1 MKRFHI
7 SFSIISQFFIIIT
20 AMMPVL
26 AKAQNSGPDLYER
39 QFFIEGNDT
48 LNCRILSP
56 LHFSS
61 EKKYPLIIVL
71 HGSGERGNDNEAQLK
86 WGSELFLDSAVREKY
101 PAIVV
106 FPQCPKDSSWSVRL
120 RNFKKDSSIN
130 NFPMNVSPTR
140 PLQLVMNFIDTLISN
155 GMVDPK
161 RIYIGGLSMGGFGT
175 FEILWRRPK
184 LFAAAFPICG
194 GGNPESVKIYGRKF
208 PIWVFHGTDDNA
220 VPVTYSR
227 TMVDEL
233 KAVGAKVKYTEYPG
247 VGHNSW
253 INAFAEP
260 DLLPWL
266 FRQKK

>member
-7 SFSIISQFFIIIT
+7 SFDFIPHFIIIIM
-20 AMMPVL
+20 AMMPVWT
-26 AKAQNSGPDLYER
+26 KAQASGPDLYER
-39 QFFIEGNDT
+39 QYFIEGDDT

-56 LHFSS
+56 AHFSS
-61 EKKYPLIIVL
+61 GKKYPLVIVL

-86 WGSELFLDSAVREKY
+86 WGSSLFLDSTVREKY

-106 FPQCPKDSSWSVRL
+106 FPQCPADSSWSVRL
-120 RNFKKDSSIN
+120 RFPKNDSTAIR
-130 NFPMNVSPTR
+130 FPMDVPPSK
-140 PLQLVMNFIDTLISN
+140 PLQMVMNFIDTLISN

-161 RIYIGGLSMGGFGT
+161 RIYVGGLSMGGFGT

-194 GGNPESVKIYGRKF
+194 GGNPESAKIYGRKF
-208 PIWVFHGTDDNA
+208 PIWIFHGTDDNA
-220 VPVTYSR
+220 VPVINSR
-227 TMVDEL
+227 TMVDAL

-266 FRQKK
+266 FSQKK